1 LGEWEGSEGKREEF
15 AQRLVSWFSANGR
28 DFPWRRERDP
38 FRVLVAE
45 KLLQQTTYGHVLKAY
60 GAFFEKFPDARALA
74 AAEVS
79 DIEAAIRG
87 LGFQRQ
93 RARQLKELACS
104 LVAEHGGAVPR
115 DKGALLRLS
124 GVGEYVASAVLCFAF
139 GMDEP
144 IVDINVRRVVG
155 RLFGWRGLKDN
166 EIAERLRQ
174 MIPPGR
180 GREFNWALIDFSA
193 LVCSRRPK
201 CRKCP
206 LSDLCPSAEA
216 GGAT

>member
-15 AQRLVSWFSANGR
+15 AQRLVS
-28 DFPWRRERDP
+28 WRRERDP

-104 LVAEHGGAVPR
+104 LVAEHGGAVPS